1 MEVTMTNTEWMLV
14 GRAKNGDS
22 HAFATLY
29 ETYYTDLYRF
39 AVCLMKSTV
48 SAEDAVSAAILK
60 AYENLPKLRKN
71 DSFKS
76 WLFQITANE
85 CRSQLNKSVTY
96 LEDYDW
102 QEPAVQEN
110 GYEASEV
117 AELLSPL
124 SDEER
129 LVITLS
135 VFAGYNS
142 REIASVIHKREGS
155 VRSIKSRAFA
165 RLRNSIGSSIQ

>member
-96 LEDYDW
+96 LEDHDW

-142 REIASVIHKREGS
+142 REIASVHT
-155 VRSIKSRAFA
+155 
-165 RLRNSIGSSIQ
+165 

>member
-1 MEVTMTNTEWMLV
+1 MTNTEWMLV

-39 AVCLMKSTV
+39 AVCLMKSTAA
-48 SAEDAVSAAILK
+48 AEDAVSSAVLK

-85 CRSQLNKSVTY
+85 CRSQLKRTVSY
-96 LEDYDW
+96 LEDHGW
-102 QEPAVQEN
+102 SEPAVQEN
-110 GYEASEV
+110 GYEASEA
-117 AELLSPL
+117 AELLSLL
-124 SDEER
+124 SEEER
-129 LVITLS
+129 LIITLS

-142 REIASVIHKREGS
+142 REIAAIVHKREGS

-165 RLRNSIGSSIQ
+165 RLRDVLTK